1 MFYTESTIRCEN
13 QKKKKEGLAGIL
25 LLDEFDP
32 AGVLQHEGDDGFCV
46 EILSLVNHQLLFFPF
61 YIFDIQLLR
70 FLLAAILTNF
80 FQVLIDGP
88 TTGVPRQGVAL
99 AHVVLTPHVV
109 AKLPRAARSSAVAK
123 KWEASEI
130 DAKWAKS
137 AWAQKIAQRQRR
149 AALSDFERFQV
160 LLLKKQQRLAVN
172 KAATKA

>member
-13 QKKKKEGLAGIL
+13 QKKKEEQAGIL

-32 AGVLQHEGDDGFCV
+32 AGVLQHKRDDGFCV
-46 EILSLVNHQLLFFPF
+46 EILPLVNHQLLFFPF
-61 YIFDIQLLR
+61 IF
-70 FLLAAILTNF
+70 LTFNCFKIFPGCDTNYFF